1 MKYHEIP
8 VKTLFIF
15 HIFGGVHYRNQV
27 VRMQAETHAST
38 KKFGKNIWQHVGWS
52 ENGVPPTPL
61 VNHHFP
67 LFWWVYHIFGHR
79 KIWRLNISLTTQP
92 PTPACPGSDSGWNW
106 PWCLAPQTLGL
117 CWWLK
122 LGTNWPT
129 NWTKFRGG
137 LVLMSTIEFI
147 WNYDFQS

>member
-67 LFWWVYHIFGHR
+67 SKKGNVRVVHH
-79 KIWRLNISLTTQP
+79 
-92 PTPACPGSDSGWNW
+92 PTFSD
-106 PWCLAPQTLGL
+106 
-117 CWWLK
+117 
-122 LGTNWPT
+122 
-129 NWTKFRGG
+129 
-137 LVLMSTIEFI
+137 V
-147 WNYDFQS
+147 